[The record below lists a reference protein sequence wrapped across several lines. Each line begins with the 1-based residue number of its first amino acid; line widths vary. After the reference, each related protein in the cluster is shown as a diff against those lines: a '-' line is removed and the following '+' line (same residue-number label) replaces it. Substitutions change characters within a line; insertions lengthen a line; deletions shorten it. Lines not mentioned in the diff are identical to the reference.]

1 MKTTFRRLLC
11 AFVLIVM
18 TSFNAAYARTVDFV
32 PLPKSVNYTEGEFV
46 MNKQLKI
53 YGGEQ
58 FNVSYLQEHL
68 NRVFD
73 FTVPVA
79 ATRPEANIQ
88 FNSVKTMGVEDYTI
102 TVLKDRIIISSGAKA
117 GEFYAIQTLLQMMPA
132 GVYNPAA
139 KGPYRMLLKEWSVPC
154 CEIAD
159 SPRFAYRGSMFDISR
174 TFFDKEFMLRHL
186 DYMAYH
192 KINKLH
198 WHLVDDNGWR
208 IEIKKY
214 PKLTQVGA
222 WRGKDEALP
231 PAYNSGPDSY
241 GGYLTQ
247 EEIKEIV
254 AYATQRNIEIIPEI
268 DLPGHSKSIA
278 VSYPEILCSHD
289 EDVLSVQG
297 ESKNVFCVAKENN
310 YRILENI
317 MKEVASLFPSRYI
330 CIGGDEVATDSW
342 KYCKDC
348 QALMKKMGYENE
360 KQLMQYFVE
369 RMEKICAKYGK
380 KIAGWDD
387 ITVGNISRDNMVM
400 AWRGKKAGMNS
411 VSLGFPTVMQI
422 GEFCYIDM
430 KYSLLERGHTWAAI
444 VSMEKIYSFDPV
456 GSLDIPADKVDKVL
470 GPQAGLWTEM
480 LFFPPHFAEYQMFPR
495 LCALSEIGWTP
506 QEKRQYT
513 DFDRRLD
520 KSHFER
526 MLNMGI
532 RFRIPYP
539 KMDVVEPQQADGC
552 WKVNASAPYD
562 NMVVRYTTDGT
573 TPTLNS
579 PVVNGTIFS
588 NDPQNLRF
596 ATFFADLSSITIDI
610 PQSHKYLT
618 PVTRVTSSCAE
629 NKSFPM
635 SNLEKYEFR
644 RYMRTAK
651 YPVEGDWILY
661 TFESPVECGK
671 ITVQTNDP
679 INQFFGIAEGHVEIS
694 YDGSSFEKCDT
705 FNMYNR
711 VVVDNITRPVHAVKI
726 VVDGPGEYK
735 AVSVQ
740 CLKIEK

>member
-1 MKTTFRRLLC
+1 MKTLLRGTISALILTIMASINLTFGKS
-11 AFVLIVM
+11 I
-18 TSFNAAYARTVDFV
+18 DFI
-32 PLPKSVNYTEGEFV
+32 PLPKSVTYSQGEFV
-46 MNKQLKI
+46 MNKNLNI
-53 YGGEQ
+53 FGGDQ
-58 FNVSYLQEHL
+58 FNVAYLQQHL

-73 FTVPVA
+73 FKVA
-79 ATRPEANIQ
+79 VASEKQDCQIR
-88 FNSVKTMGVEDYTI
+88 FYSVKTMGMEEYSINVKEDC
-102 TVLKDRIIISSGAKA
+102 IIITSGTKA
-117 GEFYAIQTLLQMMPA
+117 GEFYAVQTLLQMMPA
-132 GVYNPAA
+132 GVYNPGGS
-139 KGPYRMLLKEWSVPC
+139 GPYGMLLKEWAVPC
-154 CEIAD
+154 CEIFD

-192 KINKLH
+192 KLNKLH
-198 WHLVDDNGWR
+198 CHLVDDNGWR

-222 WRGKDEALP
+222 WRGKNEALP

-247 EEIKEIV
+247 QEIKEIV
-254 AYATQRNIEIIPEI
+254 AYAAQRNIEIIPEI

-278 VSYPEILCSHD
+278 VSYPEILCRHD
-289 EDVLSVQG
+289 ADVLSVQG
-297 ESKNVFCVAKENN
+297 ESKNVFCVANENN
-310 YRILENI
+310 YKILENI
-317 MKEVASLFPSRYI
+317 MKEIASLFPSQYI
-330 CIGGDEVATDSW
+330 NIGGDEVATDSW
-342 KYCKDC
+342 KYCSEC
-348 QALMKKMGYENE
+348 QALMKKMGYSDE

-369 RMEKICAKYGK
+369 RMEKICAKFGK

-387 ITVGNISRDNMVM
+387 ITVGNISRDNMVV
-400 AWRGKKAGMNS
+400 AWRGKKAGINS
-411 VSLGFPTVMQI
+411 VNLGFPTVMQI
-422 GEFCYIDM
+422 SEFCYIDM
-430 KYSLLERGHTWAAI
+430 KYSLPERGHTWAAI
-444 VSMEKIYSFDPV
+444 VSMDKIYSFDPIA
-456 GSLDIPADKVDKVL
+456 SLGIAPENEKYVL

-495 LCALSEIGWTP
+495 LCALAEIGWTP
-506 QEKRQYT
+506 QEKREYK
-513 DFDRRLD
+513 DFDKRLD

-539 KMDVVEPQQADGC
+539 IMDVTEPSEEGGC
-552 WKVNASAPYD
+552 WKVSATAPYD
-562 NMVVRYTTDGT
+562 NMVVRYTTDGSA
-573 TPTLNS
+573 PTLNS
-579 PVVNGTIFS
+579 PVVSGPVFS

-596 ATFFADLSSITIDI
+596 ATFYGDLSSIAMDI

-618 PVTRVTSSCAE
+618 PATKVTSSCGAHPR
-629 NKSFPM
+629 FPM
-635 SNLEKYEFR
+635 TNLEQYDFN

-661 TFESPVECGK
+661 SFEEPVCCGK

-679 INQFFGIAEGHVEIS
+679 VNNFFGVTEGHVEIS
-694 YDGSSFEKCDT
+694 FDGSNFENCGS

-711 VVVDNITRPVHAVKI
+711 VVINDIKKPVQAVKI